1 MRTKIKPVEIDRE
14 DDDEA
19 TYKVGNAKI
28 HIRQDSDPLNPR
40 IDWDHPWQWY
50 SNHRR
55 YDFDKESYN
64 SNHWLKLDDI
74 MPGDFGDDEHKN
86 ETIYDAVLRHNPE
99 FLDAHPIYLLDH
111 SSLHVSLGSFGD
123 PWDSGVGAVATITRE
138 KAEEYW
144 PDLKGDDEKLKER
157 AYKALEAEVDEME
170 KYLNGDVY
178 GYVVEDGS
186 GDETDSCWGFYD
198 EPEEVVKEA
207 PVSVKE
213 ATLRSLG
220 GLDIVNEMNA
230 RQHTHFHGIAW
241 SDEVKDGEKLYTK
254 SVSLESG
261 CERTETYGNPDAL
274 AKQLGYQRGE
284 FDGHSLL
291 VWNETEETEEED
303 GVHAE
308 AT

>member
-1 MRTKIKPVEIDRE
+1 MAKSRIKPVEIDRE
-14 DDDEA
+14 DDDVE
-19 TYKVGNAKI
+19 TYKVGEAKI
-28 HIRQDSDPLNPR
+28 HIRQDHDPLNPR
-40 IDWDHPWQWY
+40 IDWDHPWNWY

-55 YDFDKESYN
+55 YDFDKESYK
-64 SNHWLKLDDI
+64 SSKWLKLDDI
-74 MPGDFGDDEHKN
+74 MPDDFGEDEHEG
-86 ETIYDAVLRHNPE
+86 ETIYEAVLRNNPE

-123 PWDSGVGAVATITRE
+123 PWDSGVGAVATITRK

-157 AYKALEAEVDEME
+157 AYKALEEEVDEME

-178 GYVVEDGS
+178 GFVIETQDGE
-186 GDETDSCWGFYD
+186 GDSCWGFYD
-198 EPEEVVKEA
+198 IKDALEEA
-207 PVSVKE
+207 DSNVSMKD

-291 VWNETEETEEED
+291 VWNETEEED
-303 GVHAE
+303 GVHGTAVE
-308 AT
+308 